1 MKFTPINSLSMK
13 LDSLYMKFTPI
24 NFLQE
29 SYPYCG
35 A

>member
-1 MKFTPINSLSMK
+1 MK